1 MMTETLLILTIESQH
16 NHLFVRLMFS
26 PYFMQSS
33 GLGYIS
39 FFVLIGSSIINN
51 SNFILLPSLHR
62 KKSDKSLKFLYRGAG
77 KELME
82 YAPKKENLETE

>member
-1 MMTETLLILTIESQH
+1 MMETLLILTIESQH

-33 GLGYIS
+33 GLGYIYIYI
-39 FFVLIGSSIINN
+39 FF
-51 SNFILLPSLHR
+51 FLL
-62 KKSDKSLKFLYRGAG
+62 KKSDKSFKLLYRGAG